1 MSSSAL
7 SVAISIA
14 LALCPKSPSAG
25 GATAQA
31 PAADQGTF
39 LTQEEA
45 LRLAFPEC
53 EIERRRVFLS
63 AGQKA
68 RVRDLAG
75 TKHES
80 SLAFPY
86 VAKRD
91 GVLVGTAYFDAH
103 RVRTLRETLM
113 VVVDAEGK
121 ICRIEMLA
129 FAEPR
134 EYIPRGNWYGQ
145 FIGRGLDE
153 DLSLKRKIRGVS
165 GASMTARASV
175 DCARRVLALHQV
187 LAEPAEPTPGNR
199 P

>member
-7 SVAISIA
+7 GVVLPIA
-14 LALCPKSPSAG
+14 LALCLGDSNAEL
-25 GATAQA
+25 ATAPRAGQS
-31 PAADQGTF
+31 TF
-39 LTQEEA
+39 LTQAEA

-53 EIERRRVFLS
+53 EVEKRRVFLS
-63 AGQKA
+63 PEQKK
-68 RVRDLAG
+68 RVRELAG
-75 TKHES
+75 TKQES

-91 GVLVGTAYFDAH
+91 GVLVGTAYFDTH
-103 RVRTLRETLM
+103 RVRTLGETLM
-113 VVVDAEGK
+113 IVVDGEGK
-121 ICRIEMLA
+121 IRRIEMLA

-145 FIGRGLDE
+145 FVGKGLDD
-153 DLSLKRKIRGVS
+153 DLSLKRKIRGVT
-165 GASMTARASV
+165 GASMTARATV

-187 LAEPAEPTPGNR
+187 LGEPADPSPGDG